1 MEIETHL
8 RYSENIDPFKL
19 TLFLVCSRLC
29 TVEVVPRPDV
39 QPELVA
45 WRLVRLFSR
54 QQDASLRQRCGGLA
68 RELACWH
75 PPLRDLLVTRRR
87 ELDKAVQGKIGYG

>member
-1 MEIETHL
+1 MKYNIRFFL
-8 RYSENIDPFKL
+8 RLS
-19 TLFLVCSRLC
+19 

-54 QQDASLRQRCGGLA
+54 QQDPGLRQRCGGLA
-68 RELACWH
+68 HSLAHWH
-75 PPLRDLLVTRRR
+75 PPLRDLLMSRRR
-87 ELDKAVQGKIGYG
+87 ELDKAVQGNLI